1 MREGADDMSNKEL
14 KNIKIHEIFELPDEE
29 ILNPEDIAV
38 LVGMHVESVRRWC
51 RQGKLPSYCFGNKY
65 IIVGEDFKIFMKR
78 SKVTPR
84 WER

>member
-1 MREGADDMSNKEL
+1 MSENEL
-14 KNIKIHEIFELPDEE
+14 ITKKIHEIFNIPDEE
-29 ILNPEDIAV
+29 ILHPEEIAV

-65 IIVGEDFKIFMKR
+65 IIVGEDFKIFMER